1 MSSIAAIVVPAI
13 RLRRDTTGW
22 SYLVPRGMQVVAGQL
37 VQIRFKNTVVNGVVW
52 EVIEKD
58 SQATQPI
65 LEVLTPHP
73 LVRPPA
79 RRMIE
84 LMAERGLCSLST
96 ALYVW
101 LPASLRDTRLSPYL
115 RSALSSRPEPS
126 QGAQRGICIGGQRP
140 RQERML
146 NGHVAHL
153 FADSSEREYFQEW
166 LKVDNGIEITGLG
179 REGVLFAPWRNLREL
194 TLVEPEDISFYREST
209 PYIPLSELLEP
220 LASGFKMQPVI
231 RSFLPTKPATL
242 LWGKGATGNDRMPP
256 RLWHIDT
263 TGQPPLPL
271 ELLERLKQAIHENQ
285 PVLILLNAHDRY
297 IDADDGRK
305 TKKIGIESL
314 PKLLAEALGLEQLP
328 TSIHIG
334 TRALFQNP
342 LPPSSLGIVFSLA
355 QWLQDAPIGDRL
367 HGWSDLGRL
376 LATCDELL
384 LLSRSPANPLPQSL
398 LQRNWAEYLT
408 ERLERL
414 KQVGLPPFC
423 EQIAISVRGSNHPD
437 AEGICD
443 SITPL
448 LREPWSISRPFDGQW
463 RKARY
468 THILLTAPTGT
479 RLPTA
484 ARAYLVALERPWKI
498 QRSPWH
504 IL

>member
-1 MSSIAAIVVPAI
+1 MVAVVVPAV

-22 SYLVPRGMQVVAGQL
+22 SYLVPRGMLVAAGQL

-52 EVIEKD
+52 DVIEKD
-58 SQATQPI
+58 AQASQPI
-65 LEVLTPHP
+65 LKVLTPQP

-101 LPASLRDTRLSPYL
+101 LPASLRRANLSPNVQN
-115 RSALSSRPEPS
+115 ALKSLPS
-126 QGAQRGICIGGQRP
+126 PSNNIQRGISVAGQRP
-140 RQERML
+140 VQERML
-146 NGHVAHL
+146 NGLVAHL
-153 FADSSEREYFQEW
+153 FADGNEWEYVQEW
-166 LKVDNGIEITGLG
+166 LKVDSGAELTALG

-209 PYIPLSELLEP
+209 PYMPLSELLEP
-220 LASGFKMQPVI
+220 LASGFKMQPVL
-231 RSFLPTKPATL
+231 RSFLPTKPAQL
-242 LWGKGATGNDRMPP
+242 LWGNGAIGNNRMPTH
-256 RLWHIDT
+256 LWHLDT
-263 TGQPPLPL
+263 TGQPLLPK
-271 ELLERLKQAIHENQ
+271 EFLERISQAIQKNQ
-285 PVLILLNAHDRY
+285 PVVILLNAHDRF
-297 IDADDGRK
+297 IDSDDGRK
-305 TKKIGIESL
+305 KKRVGIESL
-314 PKLLAEALGLEQLP
+314 PQELAEALGLNQLP
-328 TSIHIG
+328 TSVQIG

-342 LPPSSLGIVFSLA
+342 LPTGSLGIVFSLA
-355 QWLQDAPIGDRL
+355 QWLQEAPIGDRL

-384 LLSRSPANPLPQSL
+384 ILSRFPANPLVQSL
-398 LQRNWAEYLT
+398 LHSTWAEYLT

-414 KQVGLPPFC
+414 KHVGLPPFC
-423 EQIAISVRGSNHPD
+423 EQIAISARGSNHPD
-437 AEGICD
+437 SESICD
-443 SITPL
+443 TITAL

-463 RKARY
+463 RKVRY

-479 RLPTA
+479 RLPTG
-484 ARAYLVALERPWKI
+484 ARAYLVALERPWKL